1 MKGRKR
7 MKKRYKILIAIVIIV
22 LLIPPFNYFV
32 LRDSVMEE
40 IYRAVYWG
48 NYTGINKME
57 GLNKLIYESIDGM
70 LFMGDSVWITFDE
83 EYIDENFNIDIGLY
97 PEERR
102 EETGIDIQIYASYRM
117 SDTLRLCFTMLYN
130 HDTRT
135 MIYDKIYISERT
147 NNLHYYD
154 EETIKEYLSEY
165 DLTVENITEFQ
176 EYILY
181 DVVYQSWVSGTDN
194 GRKLNKW
201 DYRNIKVVD
210 NTFAEWE

>member
-1 MKGRKR
+1 

-57 GLNKLIYESIDGM
+57 GINARSYMSCLDELEMKNCVTAS
-70 LFMGDSVWITFDE
+70 FNE
-83 EYIDENFNIDIGLY
+83 EYIQDNFYIVIYLWPEETRKKWDEDIDIFATY
-97 PEERR
+97 
-102 EETGIDIQIYASYRM
+102 DM
-117 SDTLRLCFTMLYN
+117 SDTVCLCYN
-130 HDTRT
+130 MSYSHNTRT
-135 MIYDKIYISERT
+135 MTYDPIYIVDDELPYESDLMKSEE
-147 NNLHYYD
+147 D
-154 EETIKEYLSEY
+154 IKEYFSEY
-165 DLTVENITEFQ
+165 GLTVENITEFQ
-176 EYILY
+176 KYILY

>member
-1 MKGRKR
+1 

-22 LLIPPFNYFV
+22 ILIPSFNYFV

-57 GLNKLIYESIDGM
+57 GINTRSYMSCLDELELWNSVTY
-70 LFMGDSVWITFDE
+70 LFEE
-83 EYIDENFNIDIGLY
+83 EYIDENFYIYIEFYSEEIRKELDRDIKIVATY
-97 PEERR
+97 
-102 EETGIDIQIYASYRM
+102 DI
-117 SDTLRLCFTMLYN
+117 SDTLSLYYIMLYN
-130 HDTRT
+130 HNTRT
-135 MIYDKIYISERT
+135 MTYDPIYIVDDELPYESQFLE
-147 NNLHYYD
+147 D

>member
-1 MKGRKR
+1 
-7 MKKRYKILIAIVIIV
+7 MKKRYKILIAIVILVI
-22 LLIPPFNYFV
+22 LIPSFNYFV

-48 NYTGINKME
+48 SYTGINEME
-57 GLNKLIYESIDGM
+57 GINTQSYMDCLDELE
-70 LFMGDSVWITFDE
+70 MGGCVTARFKE
-83 EYIDENFNIDIGLY
+83 EYIDDNFSIRIYLWPEETRKKWDEDIDICA
-97 PEERR
+97 
-102 EETGIDIQIYASYRM
+102 T
-117 SDTLRLCFTMLYN
+117 
-130 HDTRT
+130 
-135 MIYDKIYISERT
+135 
-147 NNLHYYD
+147 
-154 EETIKEYLSEY
+154 YLSEY

>member
-1 MKGRKR
+1 

-32 LRDSVMEE
+32 LKDSVMEE

-57 GLNKLIYESIDGM
+57 GIHTRSYMSCLDEFEMKNCVTASFE
-70 LFMGDSVWITFDE
+70 E
-83 EYIDENFNIDIGLY
+83 EYIDENFYIVIYLFPKETRKKWDIDIDICASYDLSDTVGLY
-97 PEERR
+97 Y
-102 EETGIDIQIYASYRM
+102 IM
-117 SDTLRLCFTMLYN
+117 SYN
-130 HDTRT
+130 HNTRT
-135 MIYDKIYISERT
+135 ITYNPIYIVDDELPYESE
-147 NNLHYYD
+147 LMKS

-165 DLTVENITEFQ
+165 DLTVDDITKFQ

-201 DYRNIKVVD
+201 DYRNIKVID
-210 NTFAEWE
+210 NTFVEWE

>member
-1 MKGRKR
+1 

-48 NYTGINKME
+48 SYTGINKME
-57 GLNKLIYESIDGM
+57 GINARSYMSCLDELE
-70 LFMGDSVWITFDE
+70 MGGCVTARFKK
-83 EYIDENFNIDIGLY
+83 EYINEKFTITIYLYPKEVRKKTEIDIEIFARYML
-97 PEERR
+97 
-102 EETGIDIQIYASYRM
+102 
-117 SDTLRLCFTMLYN
+117 SDTQRLCYIMYYN
-130 HDTRT
+130 HNTRT
-135 MIYDKIYISERT
+135 MTYDPIYIVDDELPYESQFLE
-147 NNLHYYD
+147 D

-181 DVVYQSWVSGTDN
+181 DVIYQSWVSGTDN

>member
-1 MKGRKR
+1 

-22 LLIPPFNYFV
+22 LIIPPFNYFV

-57 GLNKLIYESIDGM
+57 GINTRSYMSCLDELELWNSVTY
-70 LFMGDSVWITFDE
+70 LFEE
-83 EYIDENFNIDIGLY
+83 EYIDENFYIYIEFYSEEIRKELDRDIKIVATY
-97 PEERR
+97 
-102 EETGIDIQIYASYRM
+102 DI
-117 SDTLRLCFTMLYN
+117 SDTLSLYYIMLYN
-130 HDTRT
+130 HNTRT
-135 MIYDKIYISERT
+135 MTYDPIYIVDDELPYESQFLE
-147 NNLHYYD
+147 D

-181 DVVYQSWVSGTDN
+181 DVIYQSWVSGTDN

>member
-1 MKGRKR
+1 

-48 NYTGINKME
+48 SYTGINEME
-57 GLNKLIYESIDGM
+57 GINTQSYMDCLDELE
-70 LFMGDSVWITFDE
+70 MGGCVTARFKE
-83 EYIDENFNIDIGLY
+83 EYIDDNFSIRIYLWPEETRKKWDEDIDICATYYLSDTVGLY
-97 PEERR
+97 
-102 EETGIDIQIYASYRM
+102 YRM
-117 SDTLRLCFTMLYN
+117 SYN
-130 HDTRT
+130 HNTRT
-135 MIYDKIYISERT
+135 MTYDPIYIVDDELPYESDLMKSEE
-147 NNLHYYD
+147 N
-154 EETIKEYLSEY
+154 IKEYLSEY